1 MFLCIRFK
9 YFIIFIHKRY
19 GKHCFRGHLV
29 GTNLKHPLNTISD
42 LHILV
47 KTCILL
53 YKYKINSR
61 QILRLLL
68 EKYTKE
74 VIEYFNNNCSVDE
87 TIILTE
93 MIKKLFIL
101 SIKHR
106 KEFPVHL
113 LSQCKKGQTLSKSR
127 NRSETDLFCSWWN
140 FYFRT
145 NISWFGKMAWAML
158 ADGAQWIKYFG
169 NIFWWNF
176 GK

>member
-1 MFLCIRFK
+1 MVSRLI
-9 YFIIFIHKRY
+9 
-19 GKHCFRGHLV
+19 L
-29 GTNLKHPLNTISD
+29 ISD
-42 LHILV
+42 LKILV

-74 VIEYFNNNCSVDE
+74 VIEYFNSDCSVDE
-87 TIILTE
+87 TVILTE

-113 LSQCKKGQTLSKSR
+113 LSHCKKGQTSFKGSSDSSHFIFEINVEKGRIRHRTRSR
-127 NRSETDLFCSWWN
+127 TTPNLNEVN
-140 FYFRT
+140 FQ
-145 NISWFGKMAWAML
+145 N
-158 ADGAQWIKYFG
+158 
-169 NIFWWNF
+169 
-176 GK
+176 

>member
-1 MFLCIRFK
+1 MK
-9 YFIIFIHKRY
+9 
-19 GKHCFRGHLV
+19 
-29 GTNLKHPLNTISD
+29 
-42 LHILV
+42 ILV

-74 VIEYFNNNCSVDE
+74 VIEYFNNDCTVDE
-87 TIILTE
+87 TKILTE

-113 LSQCKKGQTLSKSR
+113 LSHCKKGR
-127 NRSETDLFCSWWN
+127 NRPWWFWIRTPDYPPMASRRRQGFLDWN
-140 FYFRT
+140 FAFRA
-145 NISWFGKMAWAML
+145 NISWFGNLAWKMFVNRAKRT
-158 ADGAQWIKYFG
+158 KYFG
-169 NIFWWNF
+169 NIIGWNL

>member
-1 MFLCIRFK
+1 MK
-9 YFIIFIHKRY
+9 
-19 GKHCFRGHLV
+19 
-29 GTNLKHPLNTISD
+29 
-42 LHILV
+42 ILV

-74 VIEYFNNNCSVDE
+74 VIEYFNNDCCVDE
-87 TIILTE
+87 TKILTE

-113 LSQCKKGQTLSKSR
+113 LSHCKKGQSSSKTVSPIQWVPFDILWDYK
-127 NRSETDLFCSWWN
+127 NPLN
-140 FYFRT
+140 FNFRT
-145 NISWFGKMAWAML
+145 YISWFGKVAWAML
-158 ADGAQWIKYFG
+158 ADWAKWIEYFG
-169 NIFWWNF
+169 NIFRWNF
-176 GK
+176 RK

>member
-1 MFLCIRFK
+1 MKSSASNRLIANDWSNSNRLMLNQDWLILTPSKHQFGNTS
-9 YFIIFIHKRY
+9 IF
-19 GKHCFRGHLV
+19 
-29 GTNLKHPLNTISD
+29 ISD
-42 LHILV
+42 LKILV

-74 VIEYFNNNCSVDE
+74 VIEYFNNDCTVVE
-87 TIILTE
+87 TKILTE

-113 LSQCKKGQTLSKSR
+113 LSHCKKGTNRPVWSYLLTAGLSRASGLRGVK
-127 NRSETDLFCSWWN
+127 
-140 FYFRT
+140 FYIQSSYQLIWKPGLDDVR
-145 NISWFGKMAWAML
+145 
-158 ADGAQWIKYFG
+158 
-169 NIFWWNF
+169 
-176 GK
+176 